1 MSEINETMENQ
12 NLENV
17 EKMINDTPE
26 MKDMVEEAVNSSDVY
41 ASNEDVSIPDFDA
54 DLIRKNIEEASYV
67 ELPLWKKKIF
77 AYQKNLEE
85 VRQYLESFNL
95 VAQYLE
101 KNPSAELSFIN
112 EMKNKGID
120 PKMEMQ
126 SFVSKYEVNKA
137 FLEEILKRIDERLT
151 NERDEIVNSVTSVKS
166 AMFLNVLTKN
176 LEEAQSKNHPNAP
189 KLRKYIETMI
199 EVYENRTDLF
209 WVDDLIETG
218 TNIRAIY
225 SNFKRIRKNTSMLDM
240 VRKSFNGS
248 FVPDIDGASEEDRDF
263 FIYFLC
269 YISNVSNLGTVNIKA
284 RKNKEKALCVIQ
296 NLSDCNFNLFDLDL
310 KGVHSDDLEK
320 CKRDYLEMVRDTIFL
335 LKDVIRTGKKI
346 RR

>member
-17 EKMINDTPE
+17 EKMLDDTPE

-41 ASNEDVSIPDFDA
+41 ASNEDASIPDFDA

-77 AYQKNLEE
+77 SYQKNLEE
-85 VRQYLESFNL
+85 VRHYLESFNM

-101 KNPSAELSFIN
+101 KNPSAELNFIN

-126 SFVSKYEVNKA
+126 SFITKYEVNKA
-137 FLEEILKRIDERLT
+137 FLEEILNRIDERLN
-151 NERDEIVNSVTSVKS
+151 NERDDIVNSVTSVKS

-176 LEEAQSKNHPNAP
+176 LEEAQAKNHPNAP

-199 EVYENRTDLF
+199 EVYNNRTDLT
-209 WVDDLIETG
+209 WIDQLIKTG
-218 TNIRAIY
+218 TNIRSIKN
-225 SNFKRIRKNTSMLDM
+225 NFKKIRKNTSMKELLA
-240 VRKSFNGS
+240 KSFKGS
-248 FVPDIDGASEEDRDF
+248 YVPTIEGVSQDDAEF
-263 FIYFLC
+263 FLYFLC
-269 YISNVSNLGTVNIKA
+269 YVSNVSNLGTVNIKA

-296 NLSDCNFNLFDLDL
+296 NISDCNFNIFDIDEN
-310 KGVHSDDLEK
+310 GVHSDDLDH
-320 CKRDYLEMVRDTIFL
+320 CKEAYLADVRDCITMMKVL
-335 LKDVIRTGKKI
+335 TM
-346 RR
+346 